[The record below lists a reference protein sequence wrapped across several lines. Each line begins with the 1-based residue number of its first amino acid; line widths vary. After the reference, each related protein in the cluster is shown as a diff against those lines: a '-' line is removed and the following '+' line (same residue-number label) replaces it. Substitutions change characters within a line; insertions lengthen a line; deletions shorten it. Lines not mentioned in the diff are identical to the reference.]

1 MSRFGRT
8 LERDEIRKG
17 DLIFFRTLGSK
28 VINHVG
34 MVVEINDDEIKFV
47 HASIQK
53 GVIIS
58 TTKEGYYKNAFS
70 HVNRVSE

>member
-1 MSRFGRT
+1 
-8 LERDEIRKG
+8 LEPEEIQKG

-47 HASIQK
+47 HASIKK

-58 TTKEGYYKNAFS
+58 STKEDYYGKAFS
-70 HVNRVSE
+70 HVNRILE